1 MTSSEVARLIDGFT
15 QTDPQPLGAGSAFES
30 AYVYALN
37 NPLVYTDPTGMRSR
51 PTYQRALDLIGSEMP
66 TNSAWAQKYGID
78 SCHWPAG
85 YFCYKEQLAAK
96 GKTFAS
102 KVADGMVW
110 DYKTQSR
117 FLTAINHEQFTNID
131 PDLNPIAK
139 TSISVGSDTWGNVHY
154 GWIGRVFK
162 LQRGDLMDAS
172 HGFVSILGPIHKK
185 LAGAGATQS
194 ADDEAVRAGFEMYD
208 RCGEGC
214 GRSDLDV
221 AIRQVAP
228 KLIAAD
234 MKDGTPGAHARKT

>member
-1 MTSSEVARLIDGFT
+1 MTATATLSRDRFT
-15 QTDPQPLGAGSAFES
+15 QTDPLEAAVGSPYPS
-30 AYVYALN
+30 AYVYGNN
-37 NPLVYTDPTGMRSR
+37 NPLMYTDPSGMRGR

-66 TNSAWAQKYGID
+66 ANSVWAQKYGID

-96 GKTFAS
+96 GKTFKS

-110 DYKTQSR
+110 DYKVQAR
-117 FLTAINHEQFTNID
+117 FTAAIDHEQFTKID
-131 PDLNPIAK
+131 PDLNPIAR
-139 TSISVGSDTWGNVHY
+139 TSISGGSDTWGNVHY

-208 RCGEGC
+208 RCGDGC
-214 GRSDLDV
+214 GRSDLDA
-221 AIRQVAP
+221 AIRQVAA
-228 KLIAAD
+228 KLITAD
-234 MKDGTPGAHARKT
+234 TKDGTPGAHARRT